1 MVTDLGKIYISRII
15 SMKFMDRI
23 TGEVLEEQDFEKCKD
38 LNIEAEVSLKPVNM
52 EKSELVKIMEGE

>member
-1 MVTDLGKIYISRII
+1 MYISRITN
-15 SMKFMDRI
+15 MKFMDKN
-23 TGEVLEEQDFEKCKD
+23 TGEVLDEWDFEKCKD

>member
-1 MVTDLGKIYISRII
+1 MAIDLRTMYISRITN
-15 SMKFMDRI
+15 MKFMDKN
-23 TGEVLEEQDFEKCKD
+23 TGEVLDEWDFEKCKD